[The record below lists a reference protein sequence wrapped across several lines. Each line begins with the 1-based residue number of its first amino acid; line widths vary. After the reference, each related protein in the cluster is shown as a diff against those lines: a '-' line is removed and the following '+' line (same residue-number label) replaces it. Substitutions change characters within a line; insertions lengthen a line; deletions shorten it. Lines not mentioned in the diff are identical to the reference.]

1 MRRRKRVEIR
11 RINLKKVYEELFKRV
26 DKIYKGQKRGRPR
39 KYKESLIY
47 FALALKVVQRL
58 SYRDLEH
65 QLKLLKLFS
74 EVPDFSSL
82 LYRFKRLNERVLGYF
97 IKKIASLIKTHWKIE
112 YSIIDA
118 TGFGFGKNEEL
129 RFKRGKE
136 LRAVQSH
143 IRLQSIVGITQNGYA
158 FIEAFFLGRAYASE
172 NKMLSA
178 ILESFSFS
186 AKIVLADALYS
197 TNSLA
202 EYLLQKGHC
211 ALIPTKDTLRQ
222 KVKNPYRKKLKA
234 LYEKNKSLYKKR
246 NLIENFFAKIKNS
259 FGDIEATTK
268 PNLARKFILM
278 KLLLVN
284 FATWLY
290 FAFFDFLNVLY
301 KNLTNLDFMI

>member
-11 RINLKKVYEELFKRV
+11 RVNLKRVYEELFKRV
-26 DKIYKGQKRGRPR
+26 DKISKGGQKRGRPR

-65 QLKLLKLFS
+65 QLKALNLFG

-97 IKKIASLIKTHWKIE
+97 IKKVANSIKTMRKIE

-118 TGFGFGKNEEL
+118 TGFGFGEDKEL
-129 RFKRGKE
+129 RFKRGEE
-136 LRAVQSH
+136 LRRVQSH
-143 IRLQSIVGITQNGYA
+143 IRLQSIVGITQNGYV
-158 FIEAFFLGRAYASE
+158 FIDAFFIGQAYASE
-172 NKMLSA
+172 NRMLRA
-178 ILESFSFS
+178 ILENFSFS
-186 AKIVLADALYS
+186 SKIVLADALYS

-202 EYLLQKGHC
+202 KYLLQKGYF

-234 LYEKNKSLYKKR
+234 LYEENKVLYKKR

-259 FGDIEATTK
+259 FGDKEPTSCSS
-268 PNLARKFILM
+268 LAKKFVLM
-278 KLLLVN
+278 KLLLLN
-284 FATWLY
+284 FATLIALL
-290 FAFFDFLNVLY
+290 FLVLVFFKHTQSSFL
-301 KNLTNLDFMI
+301 